1 MLSTPELESGEKL
14 ADLLQWWH
22 LSAVMYYVLSLAAYR
37 IPATSVPF
45 QRLFSTAGVILYLS
59 LPLVLGAGHRR

>member
-1 MLSTPELESGEKL
+1 
-14 ADLLQWWH
+14 
-22 LSAVMYYVLSLAAYR
+22 MYMYSVLSLAAYR

-59 LPLVLGAGHRR
+59 LPHVLGAGHRR